1 MLQHYLKSAVRSLFK
16 NKRFALV
23 NMLGL
28 AIGMGACLMLLEYV
42 SYERSFDGFHE
53 NADRIYRVVNHR
65 YKNGE
70 SVQLGTITYPRVGYQ
85 MQEDF
90 PEIERASRV
99 APGLSMH
106 VHKGDQDMILIND
119 PIFADNNFFQ
129 VLSYPLL
136 VGDPSSAL
144 EEVYSLVISESR
156 AKQLFGADV
165 ELTSLIDKPIHLND
179 QQLII
184 KGICKDLPANT
195 IMQYDFF
202 VSYATFIQFNPD
214 ADNSWTWSDF
224 YHFLELAPGT
234 DVAALEA
241 KFADFSKRHF
251 NGEEVSG
258 SEERFYL
265 QPLTEAHLNSSDLE
279 YEIGTTA
286 NGNSVSTMLLIAFF
300 ILILAWINYVN
311 LATVRAIERSRE
323 VGVRKIVGARRAQL
337 MGQFLSEALLMNL
350 AAFLLATQLA
360 ELARHQLAPYL
371 GLELPNSFL
380 WGGEGTMIL
389 IGVVLIVLLLGVL
402 VTGSYPA
409 FVLSGFKMTNIIK
422 GRFQQAGSGRVLRR
436 GLIVFQ
442 FAASIALMA
451 GTMLVYRQI
460 TFMNQQDLGVAIDQT
475 LVLGGPAVAQFD
487 SNFIHKINAFKGELT
502 KIPGVTKAAS
512 SSRVPGMMTGR
523 MFDVR
528 PTGPNKDQG
537 FSTSFMDI
545 DYDYTNVYE
554 LEPISGRHL
563 RLSDHNFNGS
573 LVKNVLINEAAV
585 ELFGFESPET
595 ALNEQLTFGS
605 SRRDWDIVGVLPN
618 FHQRSLQHQI
628 EPLIFLPFYSSSHF
642 ISVKME
648 NADVATVLA
657 AAKERYQD
665 FFPGNAFN
673 SFFLDD
679 AFQRNYE
686 SEVVFSRILLFFTL
700 LAILVAC
707 LGLFSLVS
715 YTTFLRSKEIGIR
728 KVLGASV
735 GSIVSL
741 LSQDFLKLIGLAVL
755 LAIPVAWYI
764 LRLWLRDFAYQTA
777 IPWWLFALVGVLA
790 MTIGVLTVGG
800 QSLRAALANPVEA
813 IKQEG

>member
-1 MLQHYLKSAVRSLFK
+1 M
-16 NKRFALV
+16 
-23 NMLGL
+23 
-28 AIGMGACLMLLEYV
+28 
-42 SYERSFDGFHE
+42 
-53 NADRIYRVVNHR
+53 
-65 YKNGE
+65 
-70 SVQLGTITYPRVGYQ
+70 
-85 MQEDF
+85 
-90 PEIERASRV
+90 
-99 APGLSMH
+99 
-106 VHKGDQDMILIND
+106 
-119 PIFADNNFFQ
+119 
-129 VLSYPLL
+129 
-136 VGDPSSAL
+136 
-144 EEVYSLVISESR
+144 
-156 AKQLFGADV
+156 
-165 ELTSLIDKPIHLND
+165 
-179 QQLII
+179 
-184 KGICKDLPANT
+184 
-195 IMQYDFF
+195 
-202 VSYATFIQFNPD
+202 
-214 ADNSWTWSDF
+214 
-224 YHFLELAPGT
+224 
-234 DVAALEA
+234 
-241 KFADFSKRHF
+241 
-251 NGEEVSG
+251 
-258 SEERFYL
+258 
-265 QPLTEAHLNSSDLE
+265 
-279 YEIGTTA
+279 
-286 NGNSVSTMLLIAFF
+286 
-300 ILILAWINYVN
+300 
-311 LATVRAIERSRE
+311 
-323 VGVRKIVGARRAQL
+323 
-337 MGQFLSEALLMNL
+337 
-350 AAFLLATQLA
+350 LATQLA

>member
-1 MLQHYLKSAVRSLFK
+1 MLQHYFKSAVRSLFK

-42 SYERSFDGFHE
+42 SFERSFDGFHE

-65 YKNGE
+65 FKNGE
-70 SVQLGTITYPRVGYQ
+70 PVQLGTITYPRVGYQ
-85 MQEDF
+85 MHEDF
-90 PEIERASRV
+90 PEIEQATRI
-99 APGLSMH
+99 APGFGMH
-106 VHKGDQDMILIND
+106 VHKGDQDMVLIDD
-119 PIFADNNFFQ
+119 PIFVDNNFFQ

-136 VGDPSSAL
+136 IGDPATAL
-144 EEVYSLVISESR
+144 QEVYSLVISESR
-156 AKQLFGADV
+156 AKQLFGEDV
-165 ELTSLIDKPIHLND
+165 QLSSLIDQPIHFNN

-195 IMQYDFF
+195 ILQYDFF

-224 YHFLELAPGT
+224 YHFIQLAPGT
-234 DVAALEA
+234 DVAGLEA

-258 SEERFYL
+258 SEEHFYL
-265 QPLTEAHLNSSDLE
+265 QPIKDAHLNSSDLE

-350 AAFLLATQLA
+350 IAFLLATQLA
-360 ELARHQLAPYL
+360 ELARHRLVPYL
-371 GLELPNSFL
+371 GIELPNSFL
-380 WGGEGTMIL
+380 WGGEGAL
-389 IGVVLIVLLLGVL
+389 LFIGVILTVLLLGVL

-422 GRFQQAGSGRVLRR
+422 GKFQQAGSGRILRR

-475 LVLGGPAVAQFD
+475 LVLDRPSVAQYD
-487 SNFIHKINAFKGELT
+487 SNFIHRINAFKGELA

-523 MFDVR
+523 IFDVR
-528 PTGPNKDQG
+528 PSGPNRDQG
-537 FSTSFMDI
+537 YSTSFMDI
-545 DYDYTNVYE
+545 DFAYTDLYE
-554 LEPISGRHL
+554 LEPISGRKL
-563 RLSDHNFNGS
+563 RLSDHDFNGG
-573 LVKNVLINEAAV
+573 LVKNILINEAAV
-585 ELFGFESPET
+585 ELFGFESPEK
-595 ALNEQLTFGS
+595 ALNEQLSFGT
-605 SRRDWDIVGVLPN
+605 SRKSWDIVGVLPN
-618 FHQRSLQHQI
+618 FHQRSLQYKI
-628 EPLIFLPFYSSSHF
+628 EPLIFMPFYSPNHF

-648 NADVATVLA
+648 NADAAIVLA
-657 AAKERYQD
+657 AAKELYQD

-735 GSIVSL
+735 GSIVGL

-755 LAIPVAWYI
+755 LAIPVAWYV

-777 IPWWLFALVGVLA
+777 IPWWMFGVVGLLA
-790 MTIGVLTVGG
+790 MCVGVLTVGG
-800 QSLRAALANPVEA
+800 QSLKAALANPVKA

>member
-1 MLQHYLKSAVRSLFK
+1 MIQHYLKSAIRALLK

-42 SYERSFDGFHE
+42 SFEKSFDGFHE
-53 NADRIYRVVNHR
+53 HADRIYRVVNHR
-65 YKNGE
+65 FKNGE

-85 MQEDF
+85 MQEDY

-99 APGLSMH
+99 VPGLGMH
-106 VHKGDQDMILIND
+106 VHKGDQDMILIDD
-119 PIFADNNFFQ
+119 PIFVDNNFFQ
-129 VLSYPLL
+129 LLSYPLL
-136 VGDPSSAL
+136 VGDPTTAL
-144 EEVYSLVISESR
+144 EEVYALVISESR
-156 AKQLFGADV
+156 ARQLFGADV
-165 ELTSLIDKPIHLND
+165 ELSSLMGKSIHFNN
-179 QQLII
+179 QQLVI

-202 VSYATFIQFNPD
+202 VSYATFIQFNAD

-265 QPLTEAHLNSSDLE
+265 QPITEAHLNSSDLE

-350 AAFLLATQLA
+350 TAFLLATQLA

-371 GLELPNSFL
+371 GIKLPQSFL
-380 WGGEGTMIL
+380 WGGEGAMVL
-389 IGVVLIVLLLGVL
+389 IGVVVLVLLLGVL

-422 GRFQQAGSGRVLRR
+422 GKFQQAGSGRLLRR

-460 TFMNQQDLGVAIDQT
+460 TFMNKQDLGVAIDQT
-475 LVLGGPAVAQFD
+475 LVLSGPAVTQFD

-537 FSTSFMDI
+537 FSTSFMEI

-554 LEPISGRHL
+554 LEPTSGRHL

-585 ELFGFESPET
+585 ELFGFESPEK
-595 ALNEQLTFGS
+595 ALNEQLSFGS
-605 SRRDWDIVGVLPN
+605 NRRDWDIVGVLPN

-642 ISVKME
+642 ISIRME
-648 NADVATVLA
+648 NADVASVLA
-657 AAKERYQD
+657 AAKENYQD

-686 SEVVFSRILLFFTL
+686 SEVVFSRILLFFTM

-735 GSIVSL
+735 GSIVGL

-755 LAIPVAWYI
+755 LAMPVAWYV

-777 IPWWLFALVGVLA
+777 IPWWLFGVVGLLA
-790 MTIGVLTVGG
+790 MCIGVLTVGG

>member
-42 SYERSFDGFHE
+42 SFERSFDGFHE

-65 YKNGE
+65 FKNGE

-99 APGLSMH
+99 VPGLSMH

-129 VLSYPLL
+129 ILSYPLL
-136 VGDPSSAL
+136 VGDPGSAL

-156 AKQLFGADV
+156 ARQLFGADV
-165 ELTSLIDKPIHLND
+165 ELSSLMDKPIHFNN

-202 VSYATFIQFNPD
+202 VSYATFMQFNPD

-265 QPLTEAHLNSSDLE
+265 QPITAAHLSSSDLE

-350 AAFLLATQLA
+350 FAFFLATQFA

-371 GLELPNSFL
+371 GLELPKSFL
-380 WGGEGTMIL
+380 WGGEGAIVL
-389 IGVVLIVLLLGVL
+389 IGVVLAVLLLGVL

-422 GRFQQAGSGRVLRR
+422 GRFQQAGSGRILRR

-460 TFMNQQDLGVAIDQT
+460 TFMNQQDLGVAIDET
-475 LVLGGPAVAQFD
+475 LILGGPAVAQFD

-523 MFDVR
+523 IFDVQ

-554 LEPISGRHL
+554 LEPVSGRHL

-573 LVKNVLINEAAV
+573 LVKNILINEAAV
-585 ELFGFESPET
+585 ELFGFESAEA
-595 ALNEQLTFGS
+595 ALNEQLSFGS
-605 SRRDWDIVGVLPN
+605 NRRDWDIVGVLPN

-628 EPLIFLPFYSSSHF
+628 EPLIFLPFYSSSHY

-735 GSIVSL
+735 GSIVGL

-755 LAIPVAWYI
+755 LAIPVAWYV

-790 MTIGVLTVGG
+790 MIIGVLTVGG

>member
-1 MLQHYLKSAVRSLFK
+1 MFQHYLKSAVRSLFK

-28 AIGMGACLMLLEYV
+28 AIGMGACLILLEYV
-42 SYERSFDGFHE
+42 SFERSFDGFHE
-53 NADRIYRVVNHR
+53 SSEDIYRVVNHR
-65 YKNGE
+65 FKNGE

-85 MQEDF
+85 MKEDF
-90 PEIERASRV
+90 PEIKRASRV
-99 APGLSMH
+99 VPGLSMH
-106 VHKGDQDMILIND
+106 VHTGDQKMILIND
-119 PIFADNNFFQ
+119 PIFVDSNFFQ
-129 VLSYPLL
+129 IFSYPMLY
-136 VGDPSSAL
+136 GDPAKAL
-144 EEVYSLVISESR
+144 EEVFALVVTESR
-156 AKQLFGADV
+156 ARQLFGTDV
-165 ELTSLIDKPIHLND
+165 ELSSLIGKSVQFNN
-179 QQLII
+179 QQLVI

-195 IMQYDFF
+195 VLQYDFF
-202 VSYATFIQFNPD
+202 VSYATFINFNPD
-214 ADNSWTWSDF
+214 SDNSWTWSDF

-241 KFADFSKRHF
+241 KFDDFSKRHF

-258 SEERFYL
+258 SEEQFYL
-265 QPLTEAHLNSSDLE
+265 QPIAEARLNSANLE
-279 YEIGTTA
+279 YEIATTA
-286 NGNSVSTMLLIAFF
+286 NGRSVSTMLLIAFF

-350 AAFLLATQLA
+350 IAFLLATQLA
-360 ELARHQLAPYL
+360 EIARHHLIPYL
-371 GLELPNSFL
+371 GLELPKSFL
-380 WGGEGTMIL
+380 WGGEGAVAL
-389 IGVVLIVLLLGVL
+389 ISVVVLVLLLGVL
-402 VTGSYPA
+402 ITGSYPA

-422 GRFQQAGSGRVLRR
+422 GKFQQAGSGRLLRR

-460 TFMNQQDLGVAIDQT
+460 TFMNKQDLGVAIDQT
-475 LVLGGPAVAQFD
+475 LILTGPAVTQFD
-487 SNFIHKINAFKGELT
+487 SNFIYKMNAFKGELA
-502 KIPGVTKAAS
+502 KISGVSKAAS
-512 SSRVPGMMTGR
+512 SSRIPGMMTGR

-528 PTGPNKDQG
+528 STGPNRDQG
-537 FSTSFMDI
+537 FTTSFMDV
-545 DYDYTNVYE
+545 DYDYTGFYE
-554 LEPISGRHL
+554 LEPVSGRTL
-563 RLSDHNFNGS
+563 RLSDHNFDGS
-573 LVKNVLINEAAV
+573 QVKNVLINEAAV
-585 ELFGFESPET
+585 ELFGFENAEA
-595 ALNEQLTFGS
+595 ALNEQLTFGTS
-605 SRRDWDIVGVLPN
+605 TRNWDIVGVLPN
-618 FHQRSLQHQI
+618 FHQRSLQYKI
-628 EPLIFLPFYSSSHF
+628 EPLIFLPFYSSSHY

-648 NADVATVLA
+648 NADVSQVLA
-657 AAKERYQD
+657 SVKERYED

-686 SEVVFSRILLFFTL
+686 SEVIFSRILLFFTL

-735 GSIVSL
+735 SSIVGL
-741 LSQDFLKLIGLAVL
+741 ISQDFLKLIGLAVL
-755 LAIPVAWYI
+755 LGIPVAWYI

-777 IPWWLFALVGVLA
+777 IPWWLFGVVGLLA
-790 MTIGVLTVGG
+790 MCIGVLTVGG
-800 QSLRAALANPVEA
+800 QSLKAALTNPVEA

>member
-42 SYERSFDGFHE
+42 SFERSFDGFHE

-65 YKNGE
+65 FKNGE

-99 APGLSMH
+99 VPGLSMH

-129 VLSYPLL
+129 ILSYPLL
-136 VGDPSSAL
+136 VGDPGSAL
-144 EEVYSLVISESR
+144 EEVYSLVISENR
-156 AKQLFGADV
+156 ARQLFGADV
-165 ELTSLIDKPIHLND
+165 ELSSLMDKPIHFNN

-202 VSYATFIQFNPD
+202 VSYATFMQFNPD

-350 AAFLLATQLA
+350 FAFFLATQFA

-371 GLELPNSFL
+371 GLELPKSFL
-380 WGGEGTMIL
+380 WGGEGAIVL
-389 IGVVLIVLLLGVL
+389 IGVVLAVLLLGVL

-422 GRFQQAGSGRVLRR
+422 GRFQQAGSGRILRR

-460 TFMNQQDLGVAIDQT
+460 TFMNQQDLGVAIDET
-475 LVLGGPAVAQFD
+475 LILGGPAVAQFD

-545 DYDYTNVYE
+545 DYDYTDVYE

-585 ELFGFESPET
+585 ELFGFDSPET

-628 EPLIFLPFYSSSHF
+628 EPLIFLPFYSSSHY

-735 GSIVSL
+735 GSIVGL

-755 LAIPVAWYI
+755 LAIPVAWYV

-790 MTIGVLTVGG
+790 MIIGVLTVGG

>member
-1 MLQHYLKSAVRSLFK
+1 MLQHYLKSAVRALFK

-42 SYERSFDGFHE
+42 SFEKSFDGFHE

-65 YKNGE
+65 FKNGE
-70 SVQLGTITYPRVGYQ
+70 PVQLGTITYPRVGYQ

-90 PEIERASRV
+90 PEVERASRV

-119 PIFADNNFFQ
+119 PIFVDNNFFQ
-129 VLSYPLL
+129 LLSYPLL
-136 VGDPSSAL
+136 VGDPATAL
-144 EEVYSLVISESR
+144 SEVFALVLSESR
-156 AKQLFGADV
+156 ARQLFGADV
-165 ELTSLIDKPIHLND
+165 ELSSLMDKPIHFSD

-202 VSYATFIQFNPD
+202 VSYETFINFNPNS
-214 ADNSWTWSDF
+214 DNSWTWSDF

-265 QPLTEAHLNSSDLE
+265 QPITEAHLNSADLE

-350 AAFLLATQLA
+350 TAFLLATQLA

-371 GLELPNSFL
+371 GIELPKSFL
-380 WGGEGTMIL
+380 WGGEGAIAL
-389 IGVVLIVLLLGVL
+389 IGIVLLVLMLGVL

-422 GRFQQAGSGRVLRR
+422 GKFQQAGSGRLLRR

-475 LVLGGPAVAQFD
+475 LVLSGPAVTQFD
-487 SNFIHKINAFKGELT
+487 SNFIHKINAFKGELA

-523 MFDVR
+523 MFDVQ
-528 PTGPNKDQG
+528 PTGPSKDQG

-545 DYDYTNVYE
+545 DYDYTDVYE
-554 LEPISGRHL
+554 LEPISGRQL

-585 ELFGFESPET
+585 ELFGFESPEK
-595 ALNEQLTFGS
+595 ALNEQLSFGS
-605 SRRDWDIVGVLPN
+605 NRRDWDIVGVLPN

-648 NADVATVLA
+648 NANVATVLA

-755 LAIPVAWYI
+755 LAIPVAWYV

-777 IPWWLFALVGVLA
+777 IPWWLFALVGILA